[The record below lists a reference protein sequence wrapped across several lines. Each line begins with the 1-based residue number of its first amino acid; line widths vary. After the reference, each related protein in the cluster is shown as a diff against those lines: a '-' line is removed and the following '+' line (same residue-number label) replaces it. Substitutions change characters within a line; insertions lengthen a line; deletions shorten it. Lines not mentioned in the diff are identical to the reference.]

1 MSTPFQYAY
10 KGGYSYRIV
19 NPSALKFT
27 KSPAFGRPPTPP
39 TFKPP
44 TSTPFHEEEEKEDE
58 AKDEDAPNGEESAE
72 TAPEHGGE
80 DDAEPVETTEEGLSS
95 TILFHD

>member
-1 MSTPFQYAY
+1 MSNPFQYAY
-10 KGGYSYRIV
+10 KGGYSYHIV

-27 KSPAFGRPPTPP
+27 NSPAFGRPPTPP

-58 AKDEDAPNGEESAE
+58 GKDDAAPNEEESAENTPENGGEESAE
-72 TAPEHGGE
+72 
-80 DDAEPVETTEEGLSS
+80 PVETAEEGLSS
-95 TILFHD
+95 TTLVQD